1 MECIK
6 FIGVDPTTAG
16 SYNSSHA
23 GSYPSSRVC
32 IPERCFTKC
41 MHCIEFNHPPSEEPV
56 LSSRRSSPI
65 PQMLSRHREK
75 RSTKRS
81 TAAKIPGYRILSTIK
96 ITIDIYR
103 YIERK
108 SEVESIK
115 FEKFEKFLIF
125 CHIDMIS
132 AFNLLEIYII
142 VYVQSSSIK
151 FQDIDNPGCG

>member
-1 MECIK
+1 MQVPTLPHVFAFQSDVSLNACIASSLTTLPQKNQFFRSVVPRPFHGCFQGIEKNDRQKDPPLPK
-6 FIGVDPTTAG
+6 FRDIGFYQL
-16 SYNSSHA
+16 SK
-23 GSYPSSRVC
+23 SRSMY
-32 IPERCFTKC
+32 I
-41 MHCIEFNHPPSEEPV
+41 
-56 LSSRRSSPI
+56 
-65 PQMLSRHREK
+65 
-75 RSTKRS
+75 
-81 TAAKIPGYRILSTIK
+81 
-96 ITIDIYR
+96 

-115 FEKFEKFLIF
+115 LEKFEKFLIF

>member
-1 MECIK
+1 MQVPTLPHVFAFQSDVSLNACIASSLTTLPRKNQFFRPVVPRPFHGCFQGIEKNDRQKDPPLPK
-6 FIGVDPTTAG
+6 FRDIGFYQL
-16 SYNSSHA
+16 SK
-23 GSYPSSRVC
+23 SRSMY
-32 IPERCFTKC
+32 I
-41 MHCIEFNHPPSEEPV
+41 
-56 LSSRRSSPI
+56 
-65 PQMLSRHREK
+65 
-75 RSTKRS
+75 
-81 TAAKIPGYRILSTIK
+81 
-96 ITIDIYR
+96 

-115 FEKFEKFLIF
+115 LEKFEKFLIF

>member
-1 MECIK
+1 MQVPTLPHVFAFQSDVSLNACIASSLTTLPQKNQFFRPVVPRPFHGCFQGIEKNDRQKDPPLPK
-6 FIGVDPTTAG
+6 FRDIGFYQL
-16 SYNSSHA
+16 SK
-23 GSYPSSRVC
+23 SR
-32 IPERCFTKC
+32 
-41 MHCIEFNHPPSEEPV
+41 S
-56 LSSRRSSPI
+56 
-65 PQMLSRHREK
+65 
-75 RSTKRS
+75 
-81 TAAKIPGYRILSTIK
+81 
-96 ITIDIYR
+96 IYI

-115 FEKFEKFLIF
+115 LEKFEKFLIF

>member
-1 MECIK
+1 MYI
-6 FIGVDPTTAG
+6 
-16 SYNSSHA
+16 
-23 GSYPSSRVC
+23 
-32 IPERCFTKC
+32 
-41 MHCIEFNHPPSEEPV
+41 
-56 LSSRRSSPI
+56 
-65 PQMLSRHREK
+65 
-75 RSTKRS
+75 
-81 TAAKIPGYRILSTIK
+81 
-96 ITIDIYR
+96 

-115 FEKFEKFLIF
+115 LEKFEKFLIF

>member
-1 MECIK
+1 MQVPTLPHVFAFQSDVSLNACIASSLTTLPQKNQFFRPVVPRPFHGCFQGIEKNDRQKDPPLPK
-6 FIGVDPTTAG
+6 FRDIGFYQL
-16 SYNSSHA
+16 SK
-23 GSYPSSRVC
+23 SRSMY
-32 IPERCFTKC
+32 I
-41 MHCIEFNHPPSEEPV
+41 
-56 LSSRRSSPI
+56 
-65 PQMLSRHREK
+65 
-75 RSTKRS
+75 
-81 TAAKIPGYRILSTIK
+81 
-96 ITIDIYR
+96 

-115 FEKFEKFLIF
+115 LEKFEKFLIF

>member
-1 MECIK
+1 MQVPTLPHVFAFQSDVSLNACIASSLTTLPQKNQFFRPVVPRPFHGCFQGIEKNDRQKDPLLPK
-6 FIGVDPTTAG
+6 FRDIGFYQL
-16 SYNSSHA
+16 SK
-23 GSYPSSRVC
+23 SR
-32 IPERCFTKC
+32 
-41 MHCIEFNHPPSEEPV
+41 S
-56 LSSRRSSPI
+56 
-65 PQMLSRHREK
+65 
-75 RSTKRS
+75 
-81 TAAKIPGYRILSTIK
+81 
-96 ITIDIYR
+96 IYI

-115 FEKFEKFLIF
+115 LEKFEKFLIF